1 MNIWH
6 EIDEKRIRTE
16 DFIAVIEIPKGSNK
30 KYELDKETGLLI
42 LDRILFTST
51 HYPQNYGFIPRTLA
65 EDHDPLDV
73 LVICSEKLEPL
84 SLVRCFPIGVMT
96 MTDKGENDEKIIAI
110 PYSDPNYRG
119 YRDIDS
125 LPHHLFEEMKHF
137 FSVYKQLEHGGTCVD
152 EVQGRDAAIK
162 IIADCL
168 DLYKK
173 EFGSETEE
181 K

>member
-6 EIDEKRIRTE
+6 EIDEKRISQE

-42 LDRILFTST
+42 LDRILFTAT

-125 LPHHLFEEMKHF
+125 LPRHIFEEMRHF
-137 FSVYKQLEHGGTCVD
+137 FSVYKELEHGGTCVD
-152 EVQGRDAAIK
+152 AVQGRDVAVK
-162 IIADCL
+162 IISSCL
-168 DLYKK
+168 DAYKK
-173 EFGSETEE
+173 AFPNEE
-181 K
+181 V